1 MNPFNPPNYP
11 NEFNKKINKPYSYS
25 DHIIRKPEKAEVVK
39 RRRSIVV
46 VDSKFRDKTRYPDP
60 SDYTINFDEHYKYV
74 TEVEMISYCIPRWPM
89 YQISSS
95 LSNNK
100 ILLMADAAGTT
111 NIQSRDPPIKLDITL
126 NDGDYT
132 LIELADEIAT
142 QIIKKE
148 PGIGLTTEYDDEKNS
163 ITIKNTANTTFIIE
177 KAEIFNIDIT
187 TTENTLKVS
196 PVFRTLQTL
205 YPLNKC
211 PYVMLKINPL
221 RRYDSIDGNA
231 AIRDSFAL
239 IPLGND
245 FKELLTTHNYGNVK
259 YFNPPLPKLSQFK
272 IKFMN
277 PNTNQLW
284 NIGKPVHRDHVMV
297 FVITTLNQSG
307 IYTDTLQ

>member
-89 YQISSS
+89 YQISSRE
-95 LSNNK
+95 SNNK
-100 ILLMADAAGTT
+100 ILLTVNTATGISGDSN
-111 NIQSRDPPIKLDITL
+111 NINKSLEITL
-126 NDGDYT
+126 DDGEYS
-132 LIELADEIAT
+132 LKELADEIVDKLN
-142 QIIKKE
+142 QNS
-148 PGIGLTTEYDDEKNS
+148 GLNLTTEYDDDKNS
-163 ITIKNTANTTFIIE
+163 ITILDTNVTSFRID
-177 KAEIFNIDIT
+177 KAELFNIDIDSA
-187 TTENTLKVS
+187 ENISKARPIL
-196 PVFRTLQTL
+196 RRRQTF

-284 NIGKPVHRDHVMV
+284 NIGKPAHREHVMV

>member
-89 YQISSS
+89 YQISSGQ
-95 LSNNK
+95 SNNK
-100 ILLMADAAGTT
+100 ILLTVNTATGISGDSN
-111 NIQSRDPPIKLDITL
+111 NINKSLEITL
-126 NDGDYT
+126 DDGEYS
-132 LIELADEIAT
+132 LKELADEIVDKLN
-142 QIIKKE
+142 QNS
-148 PGIGLTTEYDDEKNS
+148 GLNLTTEYDDDKNS
-163 ITIKNTANTTFIIE
+163 ITILDTNVTSFRID
-177 KAEIFNIDIT
+177 KAEIFNIDIDSA
-187 TTENTLKVS
+187 ENISKARPIL
-196 PVFRTLQTL
+196 RRRQTF

-259 YFNPPLPKLSQFK
+259 YFNPPLPKLS
-272 IKFMN
+272 
-277 PNTNQLW
+277 
-284 NIGKPVHRDHVMV
+284 
-297 FVITTLNQSG
+297 
-307 IYTDTLQ
+307 